1 MPWKMLNVM
10 EQRTR
15 FIVLSKQGL
24 KSLSQLCADFGISRK
39 TGYKWIRRAEKDGLE
54 QGIKEKSRRPKNI
67 TRKVPE
73 VVETAFVGL
82 RKKHP
87 YWGARKLIERYSK
100 TNKEKALA
108 PSERT
113 VNRIIERN
121 GLLDEAKRNVVATKR
136 FEREHPND
144 LWQMD
149 YKGEFRYGNGGNK
162 CYPLTIIDDH
172 SRFNIGLEAYDR
184 LSWVKTKEGLEKIFR
199 ENGLP
204 LEMLMDHGSLWYAT
218 QSKYLAGTQL
228 SVWIMMLGIKITYS
242 GIRHPQTQGKI
253 ERYHRTLKY
262 DLIKRKQFRSIEEIQ
277 KEFDGFREEY
287 NNIRPHEAISMEV
300 PAKRYK
306 RSNRVYTGKVT
317 EIEYPDG
324 AQVRKLSSCGVLN
337 YKGRQWFVSEAL
349 PEQRV
354 MLLDKDPEVEVYFKN
369 SLVRRL
375 NLREKITY

>member
-1 MPWKMLNVM
+1 MPWKTIKVM
-10 EQRTR
+10 EERTR

-24 KSLSQLCADFGISRK
+24 KSIARLCAEFGISRK
-39 TGYKWIRRAEKDGLE
+39 TGHKWIKRAQGEGLE
-54 QGIKEKSRRPKNI
+54 EGIKEKSRRPKNI
-67 TRKVPE
+67 PKRVPE
-73 VVETAFVGL
+73 DVEREFVVL
-82 RKKHP
+82 REKYP
-87 YWGARKLIERYSK
+87 YWGARKLIAIYIKNREVK
-100 TNKEKALA
+100 A

-121 GLLDEAKRNVVATKR
+121 GFLDESQRRVLATKR

-149 YKGEFRYGNGGNK
+149 YKGEFRYGSSGNR

-172 SRFNIGLEAYDR
+172 SRFNIGLEAHNR
-184 LSWVKTKEGLEKIFR
+184 LSWVNTKTSLEKAFR

-204 LEMLMDHGSLWYAT
+204 LEMLMDHGGLWYAT
-218 QSKYLAGTQL
+218 QSRYLPWTQL
-228 SVWIMMLGIKITYS
+228 SVWIMMLGIKIIYS

-262 DLIKRKQFRSIEEIQ
+262 DLIKRSQFSTIDEIQ
-277 KEFDGFREEY
+277 TGFDVFREEY
-287 NNIRPHEAISMEV
+287 NNVRPHEAILMEV
-300 PAKRYK
+300 PSKRYK
-306 RSNRVYTGKVT
+306 RSNRIYTGRIT
-317 EIEYPDG
+317 EIEYPEG
-324 AQVRKLSSCGVLN
+324 SQVRKLNSCGVLR
-337 YKGRQWFVSEAL
+337 YKGRQWFISEAL

>member
-1 MPWKMLNVM
+1 MPWKILNVM

-15 FIVLSKQGL
+15 FIVLSKQGQQ
-24 KSLSQLCADFGISRK
+24 SIAQLCAHFGISRK
-39 TGYKWIRRAEKDGLE
+39 TGYKWIKRASEEGLDK
-54 QGIKEKSRRPKNI
+54 GIKEKSRKPKHI
-67 TRKVPE
+67 ATKVPKK
-73 VVETAFVGL
+73 VETAFVRL
-82 RKKHP
+82 RERYP
-87 YWGARKLIERYSK
+87 YWGARKLIKTYSK
-100 TNKEKALA
+100 NNEEKA

-121 GLLDEAKRNVVATKR
+121 GLLDESKRRVLATKR
-136 FEREHPND
+136 FEREYPND

-149 YKGEFRYGNGGNK
+149 YKGEFSYGDSRKK

-172 SRFNIGLEAYDR
+172 SRYNLGLEAHSS
-184 LSWVKTKEGLEKIFR
+184 LSWVKTKESLKKVFR
-199 ENGLP
+199 EKGLP
-204 LEMLMDHGSLWYAT
+204 VEMLMDHGPLWYAT
-218 QSKYLAGTQL
+218 QSKYLSWTQL

-262 DLIKRKQFRSIEEIQ
+262 DLIKRRQFREIGEIQ
-277 KEFDGFREEY
+277 KEFDEFREEY

-300 PAKRYK
+300 PASRYK
-306 RSNRVYTGKVT
+306 RSDRIYTGK
-317 EIEYPDG
+317 EIKIEYPEG
-324 AQVRKLSSCGVLN
+324 AQVRKLNSCGVLS
-337 YKGRQWFVSEAL
+337 YKGRQWFISEAL

-354 MLLDKDPEVEVYFKN
+354 MLLDKDPEVEVFFKN

>member
-1 MPWKMLNVM
+1 MPWKILNVM

-15 FIVLSKQGL
+15 FIVLSKQGQ
-24 KSLSQLCADFGISRK
+24 KSITQLCDDFGISRK
-39 TGYKWIRRAEKDGLE
+39 TGYKWIKRASEEGVD
-54 QGIKEKSRRPKNI
+54 QRIKEKSRRPKHVAS
-67 TRKVPE
+67 KVPQK
-73 VVETAFVGL
+73 VEAAFVRL
-82 RKKHP
+82 RAKYP
-87 YWGARKLIERYSK
+87 YWGARKLIEVYSK
-100 TNKEKALA
+100 KNEEKA

-121 GLLDEAKRNVVATKR
+121 GLLDESKRRVLATKR

-149 YKGEFRYGNGGNK
+149 YKGEFRYGDRGNK

-172 SRFNIGLEAYDR
+172 SRYNIGLEAHSS
-184 LSWVKTKEGLEKIFR
+184 LSWVKTKESLKKAFR

-204 LEMLMDHGSLWYAT
+204 LEMLMDHSGLWYAT
-218 QSKYLAGTQL
+218 QSRYLPWTQL
-228 SVWIMMLGIKITYS
+228 SVWIMMLGIKIIYS
-242 GIRHPQTQGKI
+242 GVRHPQTQGKI

-262 DLIKRKQFRSIEEIQ
+262 DLIKRRHFREICEIQ
-277 KEFDGFREEY
+277 KDFDGFREEY

-306 RSNRVYTGKVT
+306 RSNRIYTGKMPK
-317 EIEYPDG
+317 IEYPNG
-324 AQVRKLSSCGVLN
+324 AKVRKLNSCGVLS
-337 YKGRQWFVSEAL
+337 YKGRQWFISEAL
-349 PEQRV
+349 PGQRV
-354 MLLDKDPEVEVYFKN
+354 MLLDKDPEVEVFFKN

>member
-1 MPWKMLNVM
+1 MPWKPINVM

-24 KSLSQLCADFGISRK
+24 KSITRLCGEFGISRK
-39 TGYKWIRRAEKDGLE
+39 TGYKWIKRAKGEGLD

-67 TRKVPE
+67 PKKVPQE
-73 VVETAFVGL
+73 VERAFIGL
-82 RKKHP
+82 REKYP
-87 YWGARKLIERYSK
+87 YWGARKLIEIYIKKRAK
-100 TNKEKALA
+100 KA

-121 GLLDEAKRNVVATKR
+121 GLLDESKRRDLATRR

-149 YKGEFRYGNGGNK
+149 YKGEFRYGTSGNK

-172 SRFNIGLEAYDR
+172 SRFNIGLEAYNR
-184 LSWVKTKEGLEKIFR
+184 LSWVNTKASLEKVFR
-199 ENGLP
+199 EKGLP
-204 LEMLMDHGSLWYAT
+204 IEMLMDHGGLWYAT
-218 QSKYLAGTQL
+218 QSKYLPWTQL
-228 SVWIMMLGIKITYS
+228 SVWIMMLGIKIIYS

-262 DLIKRKQFRSIEEIQ
+262 DLIKRRRFRTLEEIQ
-277 KEFDGFREEY
+277 AGFDIFREEY

-317 EIEYPDG
+317 EIEYPEG
-324 AQVRKLSSCGVLN
+324 AQVRKLNSCGVLQ
-337 YKGRQWFVSEAL
+337 YKGRQWFISEAL

>member
-1 MPWKMLNVM
+1 MPWKILNVM

-15 FIVLSKQGL
+15 FIVLSKQGQQ
-24 KSLSQLCADFGISRK
+24 SITQLCDDFGISRK
-39 TGYKWIRRAEKDGLE
+39 TGYKWIKRASEEGLD
-54 QGIKEKSRRPKNI
+54 QGIKEKSRRPRHVA
-67 TRKVPE
+67 TKVPKK
-73 VVETAFVGL
+73 VEAAFVSL
-82 RKKHP
+82 RAKYP
-87 YWGARKLIERYSK
+87 YWGARKLIKTYSK
-100 TNKEKALA
+100 KNEEKA

-121 GLLDEAKRNVVATKR
+121 GLLDESKRRVLATKR

-149 YKGEFRYGNGGNK
+149 YKGEFRYGDRGNK

-172 SRFNIGLEAYDR
+172 SRYNIGLEAHSR
-184 LSWVKTKEGLEKIFR
+184 LSWVKTKESLKKVFR

-204 LEMLMDHGSLWYAT
+204 VEMLMDHGGLWYAT
-218 QSKYLAGTQL
+218 QSKYLPWTQL
-228 SVWIMMLGIKITYS
+228 SVWIMMLGIKIIYS

-262 DLIKRKQFRSIEEIQ
+262 DLIKRRQFREIGEIQ

-300 PAKRYK
+300 PASKYK
-306 RSNRVYTGKVT
+306 RSNRIYTGKVAK
-317 EIEYPDG
+317 IEYPDR
-324 AQVRKLSSCGVLN
+324 AQVRKLNSCGVLC
-337 YKGRQWFVSEAL
+337 YKGRQWFISEAL
-349 PEQRV
+349 PGQRV
-354 MLLDKDPEVEVYFKN
+354 MLLDKDPEVEVFFKN